1 MKVYRIETNQKQKP
15 LSRLTDEE
23 IMLKVSNGELDLLRH
38 LFDRYH
44 VRIYNFF
51 QKMVR
56 NQAVSED
63 LTQDVFAKVIRY
75 RSSYNQ
81 GNFASWVF
89 TIARN
94 IFSSYYQKQKRER
107 SHLIN
112 DDTLDSG
119 EILITESNQEELN
132 HLQKALLKLSNS
144 DRELIVM
151 HRFQEIK
158 YEQIAEIVG
167 STEGAIKTKVH
178 RALKKLKEV
187 YFQTI

>member
-1 MKVYRIETNQKQKP
+1 MSQI
-15 LSRLTDEE
+15 TDEE
-23 IMLKVSNGELDLLRH
+23 IMLKVAEGDLDQLRH

-44 VRIYNFF
+44 LRIYNFF

-75 RSSYNQ
+75 RSSYKQ
-81 GNFASWVF
+81 GNFAAWIF

-94 IFSSYYQKQKRER
+94 IFSSYYQKQKKER

-112 DDTLDSG
+112 EEITDSG
-119 EILITESNQEELN
+119 EVLVTEGNEEELS
-132 HLQKALLKLSNS
+132 HLQRALLKLNPSE
-144 DRELIVM
+144 RELIIM

-158 YEQIAEIVG
+158 YEQIAEIIG
-167 STEGAIKTKVH
+167 SSQGAVKVKVH
-178 RALKKLKEV
+178 RAIKKLKEI

>member
-1 MKVYRIETNQKQKP
+1 
-15 LSRLTDEE
+15 
-23 IMLKVSNGELDLLRH
+23 MLNVSKGDLDQLRH

-75 RSSYNQ
+75 RSSYKQ
-81 GNFASWVF
+81 GNFASWIF

-94 IFSSYYQKQKRER
+94 IFSTYYQKQKKER
-107 SHLIN
+107 SHTIN
-112 DDTLDSG
+112 DDLTSSG
-119 EILITESNQEELN
+119 EVLITESNEEELN
-132 HLQKALLKLSNS
+132 HLQRALLKLSNS

-158 YEQIAEIVG
+158 YEQIAEIIG
-167 STEGAIKTKVH
+167 SSEGAVKVKVH
-178 RALKKLKEV
+178 RALKKLKQV

>member
-1 MKVYRIETNQKQKP
+1 VVYSIETNQKRIP

-23 IMLKVSNGELDLLRH
+23 IMLNVAQGDLDQLRH

-44 VRIYNFF
+44 LRIYNFF

-63 LTQDVFAKVIRY
+63 LTQDVFAKIIKY
-75 RSSYNQ
+75 RGSYNH
-81 GNFASWVF
+81 GNFASWIF

-94 IFSSYYQKQKRER
+94 IFSTYYQKQKKER
-107 SHLIN
+107 SYAIN
-112 DDTLDSG
+112 DDLTASG
-119 EILITESNQEELN
+119 EILITESNAEELN
-132 HLQKALLKLSNS
+132 HLQRALLKLAQS

-158 YEQIAEIVG
+158 YQQIAEIIG
-167 STEGAIKTKVH
+167 SSEGAVKVKVH
-178 RALKKLKEV
+178 RALKKLKDI

>member
-1 MKVYRIETNQKQKP
+1 MVYRIETNPKQKP
-15 LSRLTDEE
+15 LSRETDEE
-23 IMLKVSNGELDLLRH
+23 IMLKVSQGDLDELRL

-56 NQAVSED
+56 NQAVSQD
-63 LTQDVFAKVIRY
+63 LTQDVFAKVIKY
-75 RSSYNQ
+75 RSSYKE
-81 GNFASWVF
+81 GNFASWIF

-94 IFSSYYQKQKRER
+94 IFSTYYQKQKKVR
-107 SHLIN
+107 SYMINEELISS
-112 DDTLDSG
+112 D
-119 EILITESNQEELN
+119 EILITKNKEEELN
-132 HLQKALLKLSNS
+132 HLQKALLKLSLS

-158 YEQIAEIVG
+158 YEQIAEIIG
-167 STEGAIKTKVH
+167 SSEGAVKVKVH
-178 RALKKLKEV
+178 RALKKLKQV

>member
-1 MKVYRIETNQKQKP
+1 MLEIADGKLEL
-15 LSRLTDEE
+15 LS
-23 IMLKVSNGELDLLRH
+23 I

-51 QKMVR
+51 KKMCQ
-56 NQAVSED
+56 NKIISED
-63 LTQDVFAKVIRY
+63 LTQDVFMKVIKY
-75 RSSYNQ
+75 KASYKN
-81 GNFASWVF
+81 GNFAAWIY

-94 IFSSYYQKQKRER
+94 IFSNHYQKTKKER
-107 SHLIN
+107 SNIIDEDRLN
-112 DDTLDSG
+112 TN
-119 EILITESNQEELN
+119 EILVSENNIEELE

-158 YEQIAEIVG
+158 YEQIAQIIG
-167 STEGAIKTKVH
+167 SNENAVKVKVH

-187 YFQTI
+187 YFQTEI

>member
-1 MKVYRIETNQKQKP
+1 M
-15 LSRLTDEE
+15 TDEE
-23 IMLKVSNGELDLLRH
+23 IMLKVSEGDLDQLRI

-44 VRIYNFF
+44 LRIYNFF

-75 RSSYNQ
+75 KSSYKH
-81 GNFASWVF
+81 GNFASWIF

-94 IFSSYYQKQKRER
+94 IFSTYYQKQKKER
-107 SHLIN
+107 SQLIN
-112 DDTLDSG
+112 DDLTSSN
-119 EILITESNQEELN
+119 EVLITESNEEELS
-132 HLQKALLKLSNS
+132 HLQRALLKLSNS

-158 YEQIAEIVG
+158 YEQIAEIMG
-167 STEGAIKTKVH
+167 SSEGAVKVKVH
-178 RALKKLKEV
+178 RALKKLKEI

>member
-1 MKVYRIETNQKQKP
+1 M
-15 LSRLTDEE
+15 SRATDEQ
-23 IMLKVSNGELDLLRH
+23 IMIEVSKGDLDQLRH

-44 VRIYNFF
+44 LRIYNFF

-81 GNFASWVF
+81 GNFASWIF

-94 IFSSYYQKQKRER
+94 IFSTYYQKQKKER
-107 SHLIN
+107 SHMIN
-112 DDTLDSG
+112 DDMTDSG
-119 EILITESNQEELN
+119 EILITESNEEELS
-132 HLQKALLKLSNS
+132 HLQRALLMLSNS

-158 YEQIAEIVG
+158 YSQIAEIMG
-167 STEGAIKTKVH
+167 SSEGAVKVKVH